1 MAQRAQSGGAKGSLG
16 GILFSSVAL
25 LGVAAVALWWALA
38 YLQPPPQ
45 RTLVI
50 STGPEQGAYHS
61 FAKGYERVLGRS
73 GIKTELRPSAGS
85 VENLQRLR
93 DEKSGV
99 LAALLQG
106 GIADEKTAPGTVSLG
121 GTFLE
126 PVWIFHRS
134 GESIERFGQL
144 RGRRIAIGPEGSG
157 TRALALTLL
166 GAAQLNGGNT
176 ELVPLTGAAARDAVL
191 AGKVDAMFAVAAA
204 QTPLI
209 QEMLRDPKLGL
220 MSVAQADALTRLFPY
235 LTKVVLPQGVVNLE
249 NDVPSRDVT
258 LVASVASLVARDDL
272 HPALVSQLAQAAAE
286 VHGASANWFQRAGQ
300 FPMANDSAF
309 PMSPDAVRLYK
320 SGPPFLQRY
329 LPFWIANFVERTV
342 VLLVPLFTI
351 AFPILRGGPALYRW
365 NVRRRLQTW
374 YARLQRLEGDMHRT
388 PPSPQTLE
396 AHRREIGQIEA
407 GVRAIQVPKAFG
419 EQLYN
424 LREHIEYVRTK
435 LAGREGEAPER
446 FGERVSA

>member
-1 MAQRAQSGGAKGSLG
+1 MARPAESGRAKGSLG

-25 LGVAAVALWWALA
+25 LGLAAVALWWALY

-50 STGPEQGAYHS
+50 STGPEAGAYHA
-61 FAKGYERVLGRS
+61 FAQGYQRVLGRS

-85 VENLQRLR
+85 VENLERLQ

-106 GIADEKTAPGTVSLG
+106 GIADEKTAPGTLSLG

-134 GESIERFGQL
+134 DETIQRFGQL

-157 TRALALTLL
+157 TRALALALL
-166 GAAQLNGGNT
+166 GAAQLNAGDT

-191 AGKVDAMFAVAAA
+191 AGTVDAMFAVAAA

-209 QEMLRDPKLGL
+209 QQMLRNPKLGL

-329 LPFWIANFVERTV
+329 LPFWIANFVERAV
-342 VLLVPLFTI
+342 VLLVPLLTL

-365 NVRRRLQTW
+365 NIHRRLRNW
-374 YARLQRLEGDMHRT
+374 YARLQRLEASTLGM
-388 PPSPQTLE
+388 PASPENLD
-396 AHRREIGQIEA
+396 AHQKELDEIEA
-407 GVRAIQVPKAFG
+407 SVGAIRVPKAFAQ
-419 EQLYN
+419 QLYH
-424 LREHIEYVRTK
+424 LREHIDFVRAK
-435 LAGREGEAPER
+435 LASKKRGATT
-446 FGERVSA
+446 

>member
-1 MAQRAQSGGAKGSLG
+1 MAQRAQQNSYNANAGLG
-16 GILFSSVAL
+16 RVLLSSVVLLAL
-25 LGVAAVALWWALA
+25 AAAALWWALL

-61 FAKGYERVLGRS
+61 FGHGYQKALGRS
-73 GIKTELRPSAGS
+73 GIRTELRPSAGS
-85 VENLQRLR
+85 VENIKRLL

-106 GIADEKTAPGTVSLG
+106 GIADEKTAPGILSLG
-121 GTFLE
+121 GIFLE

-134 GESIERFGQL
+134 NETIERFGQL

-157 TRALALTLL
+157 TRGLAQALLE
-166 GAAQLNGGNT
+166 AAQINGSNT
-176 ELVPLTGAAARDAVL
+176 QLLPVTGAAARDALV
-191 AGKVDAMFAVAAA
+191 AGTADAMFAVAAA
-204 QTPLI
+204 ETPLI
-209 QEMLRDPKLGL
+209 QEMLRDPRLGL
-220 MSVAQADALTRLFPY
+220 MSIAQADALTRLFPY
-235 LTKVVLPQGVVNLE
+235 LTKVVLPQGVVSLE

-258 LVASVASLVARDDL
+258 LVASVASLVVRDDL

-286 VHGASANWFQRAGQ
+286 VHSGGANWFQRAGQ

-309 PMSPDAVRLYK
+309 PMSPDAVRFYR

-329 LPFWIANFVERTV
+329 LPFWIANLVERTA

-365 NVRRRLQTW
+365 NVRRRLQSW
-374 YARLQRLEGDMHRT
+374 YARLQRLEVHMHRT
-388 PPSPQTLE
+388 PPSPEALQ
-396 AHRREIGQIEA
+396 AHRTELGEIEA

-435 LAGREGEAPER
+435 LASKEGGA
-446 FGERVSA
+446 